1 MLFIK
6 QSYLSMI
13 IQGSRKANR
22 ETILKL
28 RSAGFDTDVFHHY
41 LSISPLPSAEKLTI
55 QEIEFVV
62 RGLKELISQK
72 DIIIESMEWEIKNYR
87 NEITELRSK
96 IHKFTKPVNLQEC
109 EFI

>member
-1 MLFIK
+1 
-6 QSYLSMI
+6 MI

-72 DIIIESMEWEIKNYR
+72 DVIIESMEWEIKNYR
-87 NEITELRSK
+87 DEITELRSK
-96 IHKFTKPVNLQEC
+96 IHKFTKPVNLQER